1 MLWPGTVP
9 VPPVAVLGYVP
20 SRHQSAPLPCSQE
33 EAYDQQKVLIQR
45 GAWCESKAGE
55 LCQVIML
62 SFCSRGLFQGVFPWQ
77 LGEAGV
83 LHPFLST

>member
-9 VPPVAVLGYVP
+9 VPPVAVLGYVL

-33 EAYDQQKVLIQR
+33 EAYNQQKVPVQR
-45 GAWCESKAGE
+45 GAWCESKARE
-55 LCQVIML
+55 LSQIIML
-62 SFCSRGLFQGVFPWQ
+62 SVCSRGLFQGVFPLQ

-83 LHPFLST
+83 LHSFPST